1 MKKVIALALL
11 TGILFSCKKK
21 TEEETTPEETPTAP
35 TAESPYPDTVWSVS
49 GTGPH
54 LILKFKFDSTQV
66 RLNNFGMADPYLNNP
81 DTAAQSPVF
90 RQMASH
96 YIELAQY
103 DTTQLLH
110 GKILYRAPETTAGG
124 PNAIQFNKSVVVREG
139 VPFFSIPLS
148 QITPATYKWLR
159 VSLSYQNYDIK
170 YLANGYYASGTIASF
185 LGFSTYVEKYKIKDK
200 VMAPSASVGGPY
212 ASHPQGYWG
221 FESYLPTANYYY
233 TGDGQA
239 PQGATTVVNPNPQ
252 SPIFPNSC
260 VVTAEFSNSTGTTNQ
275 PLVITGTETQD
286 IIVTVSLSTNKSFEW
301 KDVNHNKIYE
311 PLVNGEVP
319 VDMGIRGMIPK
330 VQ

>member
-1 MKKVIALALL
+1 MKKLIVLALL
-11 TGILFSCKKK
+11 SGVLFSCKKK
-21 TEEETTPEETPTAP
+21 TEEEATPEETMPTSA
-35 TAESPYPDTVWSVS
+35 TESPYPDTTWAIT

-124 PNAIQFNKSVVVREG
+124 SNAIQFNKSVVAREG

-148 QITPATYKWLR
+148 QITPGSYKWLR
-159 VSLSYQNYDIK
+159 VSLSYQNYDVK
-170 YLANGYYASGTIASF
+170 YLANGYYGTGTVASF
-185 LGFSTYVEKYKIKDK
+185 LGFNTYVEKYKINKM
-200 VMAPSASVGGPY
+200 VMAPSSSVGGPY
-212 ASHPQGYWG
+212 TTHPQGYWG
-221 FESYLPTANYYY
+221 FESIIAAANYTY

-239 PQGATTVVNPNPQ
+239 PAGATTVVNPNPQ

-260 VVTAEFSNSTGTTNQ
+260 VVTAQFADVNGTTIPSLN
-275 PLVITGTETQD
+275 ITGTETQD
-286 IIVTVSLSTNKSFEW
+286 IVIIVSLSTNKSFEW
-301 KDVNHNKIYE
+301 KDGNHNKIYE
-311 PLVNGEVP
+311 PLAGEVP